1 MCLFSSVR
9 TMPGWTAYTVTPVSV
24 QYTVHIQSLYLY
36 HAIER
41 SLLIGQKEVTVQ

>member
-24 QYTVHIQSLYLY
+24 QYTVHIQYLY
-36 HAIER
+36 NAIER